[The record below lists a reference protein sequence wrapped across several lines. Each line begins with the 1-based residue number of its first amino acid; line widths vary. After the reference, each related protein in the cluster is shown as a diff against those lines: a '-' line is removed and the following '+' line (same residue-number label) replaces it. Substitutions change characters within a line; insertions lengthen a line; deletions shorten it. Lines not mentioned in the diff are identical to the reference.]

1 MMQPSKQKVIIP
13 NSLHAVIAGS
23 TTIEK
28 RNKVLEKVLYLK
40 KHTGPIFL
48 CSRNLESFNLNT
60 EKVSKCE
67 SIHDLPKHVA
77 GSLIILDEVPNSLT
91 LRSLYNTNDVS
102 TIYIR
107 EEYRHVPSDLCWY
120 FNYAFL
126 FPTNKSNIALFHL
139 DLIYGMSLDVFE
151 DMCEFVW
158 ESNTTAWSEHYLV
171 VDLTRW
177 IYMMNFQH
185 SIHIDQKL

>member
-1 MMQPSKQKVIIP
+1 MASKQNKVFIP
-13 NSLHAVIAGS
+13 SSLHAVISGS
-23 TTIEK
+23 TTIDR
-28 RNKVLEKVLYLK
+28 RNKVLENLMCLK
-40 KHTGPIFL
+40 QHKGPVFL
-48 CSRNLESFNLNT
+48 CSTNLESFNLNT
-60 EKVSKCE
+60 WKVSKCK

-107 EEYRHVPSDLCWY
+107 EEYRRVPSDLGWY

-126 FPTNKSNIALFHL
+126 FPTNKSNIALFHR

-158 ESNTTAWSEHYLV
+158 ESNTNAWSEHYLV

-177 IYMMNFQH
+177 VYMMNFQY
-185 SIHIDQKL
+185 SIRAD